1 MTKGASS
8 APREG
13 RKRASPIAGVL
24 TLALLANVAIQ
35 PARAHSDE
43 PLLSVV
49 KNTLYGA
56 MTGLVLGGVLTL
68 VVDDEDRDDVVRWG
82 VVIGTFGG
90 FGFGIYEATRN
101 DDLLSGPSRGEDGP
115 AEIVRADWEAPL
127 VSRLDPSL
135 NRLVPSSPVPA
146 PALHREISR
155 ILSGS

>member
-1 MTKGASS
+1 
-8 APREG
+8 
-13 RKRASPIAGVL
+13 
-24 TLALLANVAIQ
+24 
-35 PARAHSDE
+35 
-43 PLLSVV
+43 
-49 KNTLYGA
+49 

-115 AEIVRADWEAPL
+115 AEIVCADWEAPL

-135 NRLVPSSPVPA
+135 NRLHPSPPRSA
-146 PALHREISR
+146 AR